1 MNQKNNSLST
11 LTRKN
16 TQNLAYWTGA
26 WLLATALSAFGPK
39 FIWDYHTAFSIIS
52 IFITTLVGIGVIL
65 ANKKFLTGLD
75 EMQRKIQMDAMAIAL
90 GVAIIGGLSYSM
102 LDITNVISSDAE
114 ISNLVIITSL
124 TYLIS
129 VIVGNLRY
137 R

>member
-1 MNQKNNSLST
+1 MTK
-11 LTRKN
+11 KN
-16 TQNLAYWTGA
+16 TLNLAFWTGA

-39 FIWDYHTAFSIIS
+39 FIWDYQIAISIIS
-52 IFITTLVGIGVIL
+52 IFITTLVGFGVIL
-65 ANKKFLTGLD
+65 ANKKLLTGLD

-102 LDITNVISSDAE
+102 LDITNVISTDAE

-129 VIVGNLRY
+129 VIVGNLKY